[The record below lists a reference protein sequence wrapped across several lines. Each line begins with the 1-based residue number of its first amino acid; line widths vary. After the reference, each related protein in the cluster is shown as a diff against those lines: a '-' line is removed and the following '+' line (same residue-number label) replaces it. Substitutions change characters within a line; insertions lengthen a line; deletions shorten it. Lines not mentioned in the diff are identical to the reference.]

1 MAFQNA
7 YALDERTKGIADM
20 LLTAYQTQGG
30 TSLHSDELS
39 SLLRKT
45 QGSSTAA
52 SILWKRGADLFNK
65 QDYANAQK
73 YFQRIMLSYPNDEFA
88 SQAYFYNAECYFFPR
103 NIEQSAS
110 AHKSFSISYPN
121 NKMIS
126 QAQFRVGVSYFNKR
140 DCPTAPAACH
150 GFLNKFPPHELT
162 P

>member
-88 SQAYFYNAECYFFPR
+88 SQAYFYNAECYFFLK
-103 NIEQSAS
+103 NMDQAAS
-110 AHKSFSISYPN
+110 AYKSFAINYPN
-121 NKMIS
+121 DKQVS
-126 QAQFRVGVSYFNKR
+126 QAMFQVGVTYFIKKNYPKSALPFNK
-140 DCPTAPAACH
+140 
-150 GFLNKFPPHELT
+150 FLKK
-162 P
+162 